1 MSDKEKITTLGM
13 AIMLAMLLMAAGFF
27 VGYKVKPAEKELVFR
42 HDTIVTTDTIHVDHF
57 VEVEKKVIQFAEICV
72 TDTIIRNDTIFAV
85 LPYEQRHYH
94 MDSLADIWVSG
105 IEPRLDSANI
115 VQRQRTI
122 VERLVERE
130 KAQNNIIGLYT
141 TTNSVG
147 AAYLRSIGKFQIG
160 AMYGY
165 KYDKSGADMGMIV
178 GYKF

>member
-13 AIMLAMLLMAAGFF
+13 AIMLAMLLMLAGFF

-57 VEVEKKVIQFAEICV
+57 IEVEKKVIKYKDVCV
-72 TDTIIRNDTIFAV
+72 TDTIVRNDTIFAV

-115 VQRQRTI
+115 VNRERTI
-122 VERLVERE
+122 VESVVERE
-130 KAQNNIIGLYT
+130 TCRKS
-141 TTNSVG
+141 SVG
-147 AAYLRSIGKFQIG
+147 LMVGTMTSSAYYQRDIGRFQLG
-160 AMYGY
+160 GY
-165 KYDKSGADMGMIV
+165 AGADYKGKVQLGMMC
-178 GYKF
+178 GFRF